1 MGIYDRGKKGFF
13 CFFKRINAITTG
25 SLLKSAFPKS
35 AVFEVCKILD
45 TYGKEFRNRPLTDS
59 YPFLAFNAT
68 YFRARETHRVT
79 ARALMFAFATNSKGL
94 RELVGFKAHPMNPL
108 IPRKHL

>member
-25 SLLKSAFPKS
+25 SLLKSSFPKS

-45 TYGKEFRNRPLTDS
+45 TYGKEFRNHPLTDS
-59 YPFLAFNAT
+59 YPVLAFNAT

-79 ARALMFAFATNSKGL
+79 TRALMFAFAANSKGL
-94 RELVGFKAHPMNPL
+94 RELVGFKAHPNESTNP
-108 IPRKHL
+108 